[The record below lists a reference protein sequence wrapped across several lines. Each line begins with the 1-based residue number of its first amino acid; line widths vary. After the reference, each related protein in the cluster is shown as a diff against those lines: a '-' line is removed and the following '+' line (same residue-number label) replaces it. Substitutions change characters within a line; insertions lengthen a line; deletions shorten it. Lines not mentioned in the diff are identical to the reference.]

1 MPLDLA
7 PQRCADCSQDFCP
20 CTHHCGLT
28 QDLPRRRYVAQSSK
42 PPLPGSVPSA
52 GLAAIDYS
60 NPDNISHPQRYSTP
74 AMSQV
79 SPRQRPWTP
88 WHGTISQFSKTLV
101 VAFLIVLHAVS
112 PAHAVRIPFTNC
124 LSDSYR
130 LHEPTRLQWV
140 PLYADAVFD
149 TKSEQ
154 HTLRVIVWGNVTGAR
169 TTGELPPAGDP
180 YWDDDEENNGKIV
193 QLPQADYKTATT
205 FFPKVNFLTYSPYSR
220 ERFDFCTSSL
230 VNGSCPLS
238 PYFEDV
244 DFSAAHKLPSFN
256 ITWDAYDTYAFAS
269 LAPSMSIVDG
279 TRDAPEIG
287 CVSMS
292 ITPDLGNL
300 SWLLKF
306 LPMIVLLFTGF
317 AVVFSAIFSPW
328 GSSDI
333 FHWTSNY
340 GRDVDLLRLITP
352 GFGDC
357 LQYIQFIALS
367 GGLTL
372 DYPGFYQPI
381 VSQMAWSTLMF
392 NESFVADAPSW
403 QSVVDGIYVTNG
415 TYGLHELGQLV
426 GMAESEDI
434 WAGMMVWLCVC
445 IAAVTVLI
453 QAGFAVQW
461 LFRKINNTPAEDLRS
476 KNVPFSVG
484 NAVRIVFNYFLFPIV
499 ALSCF
504 QLVTAGNSPTYTIA
518 LAVVTLIFL
527 IIFAGYLFYLIIRT
541 RPKSVLYDDLPTVL
555 LYGPLYNTYSDEAAG
570 FALIPVFLTFLRG
583 ITIGAVQPS
592 GIAQVV
598 LLAICE
604 VIHILT
610 IHAFRPFQRST
621 SMNAYHTLFGSLR
634 LVSILLMVAFVP
646 TLDVSEGD
654 KGWIGYV
661 ILAIH
666 GTALIF
672 GFFLN
677 ALQTIIEVVA
687 RMLGA
692 GGDDARGLT
701 RGGLTKIFGMRQLAR
716 RNIHR
721 NTGPSRASQLS
732 TAAMLDLDDGG
743 KSGYAMPN
751 GRVRSES
758 GASLGGLMNPRHRSS
773 SALDSIDVYS
783 GMPHNM
789 DSASSYMPNTPG
801 ERSTF
806 SFLPSPHVIR
816 HHPSQ
821 SIDAADP
828 YYRPPRRRRET
839 TNDSIHSEGPG
850 GSSAAEAK
858 GANQSG
864 MLGDPSDMGADISR
878 GATPAPPPPAGY
890 SQVSIPPNRPDY
902 ATREVDFYYGV
913 RGPALNSDGP
923 GRKLGTGPADPTG
936 PVATA
941 SVWFR
946 NIFGGKTKE
955 KGKGFEVVRSSR
967 MPPAMMAR
975 NGGESP
981 PEGIPV
987 AMGVLRNG
995 PIDSDDED
1003 EPQPRRSPGRQQQSS
1018 LLDDNGDPQ
1027 DSEPESPVL
1036 ERPRRTFSA
1045 GSDGFP
1051 REPAKSLLKK
1061 PPHIALREAE
1071 DDDAPEIPRKSSKRA
1086 SGHFGGS
1093 SDHSRAPSLTL
1104 TNMPGST
1111 LSFDSQ
1117 MRDAGA
1123 VSRTSSHHRPTLSAS
1138 SRLPFERTNS
1148 QKRLSSNS
1156 SIEFPGEFSQIDFTH
1171 GSDERPASFGMVSQ
1185 HGVSRVDPLHRD
1197 VDLLGS
1203 SAELVEDPPV
1213 RPRT

>member
-1 MPLDLA
+1 
-7 PQRCADCSQDFCP
+7 
-20 CTHHCGLT
+20 
-28 QDLPRRRYVAQSSK
+28 
-42 PPLPGSVPSA
+42 
-52 GLAAIDYS
+52 
-60 NPDNISHPQRYSTP
+60 
-74 AMSQV
+74 MSQAA
-79 SPRQRPWTP
+79 PRQRAWVPRQ
-88 WHGTISQFSKTLV
+88 TISRFSTSLLV
-101 VAFLIVLHAVS
+101 ALLIALHAVS
-112 PAHAVRIPFTNC
+112 PAHAVRIPLTNC

-149 TKSEQ
+149 TENEK
-154 HTLRVIVWGNVTGAR
+154 HNLRVIVWGNVTGSR
-169 TTGELPPAGDP
+169 KTGELPPPGDP
-180 YWDDDEENNGKIV
+180 SWKDDNKTDGKIV
-193 QLPQADYKTATT
+193 QLPQKDYDTATT
-205 FFPKVNFLTYSPYSR
+205 YLPRVNFLTYLPYSTASNL
-220 ERFDFCTSSL
+220 CKNSL
-230 VNGSCPLS
+230 VNGTCPLG
-238 PYFEDV
+238 PYFGEV
-244 DFSAAHKLPSFN
+244 DFNDAYKLPSLN
-256 ITWDAYDTYAFAS
+256 ISWDAYTSYAFAS

-279 TRDAPEIG
+279 TREALQIG
-287 CVSMS
+287 CVSMTV
-292 ITPDLGNL
+292 TPDLGGL

-306 LPMIVLLFTGF
+306 LPMIVLLFMGF
-317 AVVFSAIFSPW
+317 AVVFSSIFSPW

-340 GRDVDLLRLITP
+340 GRDVDLLRLVTP

-415 TYGLHELGQLV
+415 TYGLQELGQLV

-445 IAAVTVLI
+445 IASVTILI
-453 QAGFAVQW
+453 QGGFALQW
-461 LFRKINNTPAEDLRS
+461 LFRKINNTPEEDLRS
-476 KNVPFSVG
+476 KNLPFSVG

-504 QLVTAGNSPTYTIA
+504 QLVVAGDSPTYTIA

-527 IIFAGYLFYLIIRT
+527 IIFASYLFYLIIKT

-555 LYGPLYNTYSDEAAG
+555 LYGPLYNTYSDEAAAY
-570 FALIPVFLTFLRG
+570 ALIPVFLTFLRG
-583 ITIGAVQPS
+583 ITVGAVQPS

-610 IHAFRPFQRST
+610 LHAFRPFQRST
-621 SMNAYHTLFGSLR
+621 AMNAYHTLFGSLR
-634 LVSILLMVAFVP
+634 LISLLLMVAFVP

-654 KGWIGYV
+654 KGWIGYI
-661 ILAIH
+661 ILGIH
-666 GTALIF
+666 GSALIF

-677 ALQTIIEVVA
+677 ALQTIIEVAA

-701 RGGLTKIFGMRQLAR
+701 RGGLTKIFGMRQLSR
-716 RNIHR
+716 RNTQPR

-732 TAAMLDLDDGG
+732 TAAMLDMDDGG
-743 KSGYAMPN
+743 KSGYAMPS

-773 SALDSIDVYS
+773 SALDSIDMYS
-783 GMPHNM
+783 GMPHNV
-789 DSASSYMPNTPG
+789 DSGSSYMPNTPG

-806 SFLPSPHVIR
+806 SFLPSPSAAR
-816 HHPSQ
+816 HHPTQ
-821 SIDAADP
+821 SMDAADP
-828 YYRPPRRRRET
+828 YYRPPRRRQTMNE
-839 TNDSIHSEGPG
+839 SIHSEGPG
-850 GSSAAEAK
+850 GSNPADVK
-858 GANQSG
+858 GTTQTG
-864 MLGDPSDMGADISR
+864 GLGDPADMGADISR
-878 GATPAPPPPAGY
+878 GPTPVPPPPAGY

-941 SVWFR
+941 SGWFR

-1003 EPQPRRSPGRQQQSS
+1003 EPQPRRSPGRQQQSA

-1045 GSDGFP
+1045 GSEGFP
-1051 REPAKSLLKK
+1051 RPPSKSLSKTR
-1061 PPHIALREAE
+1061 HISLLEAE
-1071 DDDAPEIPRKSSKRA
+1071 DNDAPEIPRKSSKRA
-1086 SGHFGGS
+1086 SGNFGGG
-1093 SDHSRAPSLTL
+1093 SDHSRAPSLSL
-1104 TNMPGST
+1104 MNMPGST
-1111 LSFDSQ
+1111 ISFGSQ
-1117 MRDAGA
+1117 WRDTDAI
-1123 VSRTSSHHRPTLSAS
+1123 SRTSSHHRATLSAS

-1148 QKRLSSNS
+1148 QRRLSSNS
-1156 SIEFPGEFSQIDFTH
+1156 SLEFPGEFSHADFGPSID
-1171 GSDERPASFGMVSQ
+1171 DRPASFGMVSQ

-1203 SAELVEDPPV
+1203 SAELVEDLPL

>member
-1 MPLDLA
+1 MQPGLAGQQLLDCCPRTRYHDLA
-7 PQRCADCSQDFCP
+7 QA
-20 CTHHCGLT
+20 
-28 QDLPRRRYVAQSSK
+28 LPGRRHAARSSK
-42 PPLPGSVPSA
+42 RSFSGSAPDA
-52 GLAAIDYS
+52 LATVDSS
-60 NPDNISHPQRYSTP
+60 NHSHQQQRHSTI
-74 AMSQV
+74 MSQV
-79 SPRQRPWTP
+79 APRHRAWVPR
-88 WHGTISQFSKTLV
+88 HSTISQFSKSILV
-101 VAFLIVLHAVS
+101 ALLIALHAVS
-112 PAHAVRIPFTNC
+112 PAYAVRIPFTNC
-124 LSDSYR
+124 LSDAYR

-149 TKSEQ
+149 IEDEKHS
-154 HTLRVIVWGNVTGAR
+154 LRVIVWGNVTGAR
-169 TTGELPPAGDP
+169 TTSQLPSPGDP
-180 YWDDDEENNGKIV
+180 SWNDDDKINGKIDE
-193 QLPQADYKTATT
+193 LPQSGYRTATT
-205 FFPKVNFLTYSPYSR
+205 YFPRVNFLTYAPYN
-220 ERFDFCTSSL
+220 ERFNFCNTSL
-230 VNGSCPLS
+230 VNGTCPLG
-238 PYFEDV
+238 PYFGEV
-244 DFSAAHKLPSFN
+244 DYSDAYKLPSIN
-256 ITWDAYDTYAFAS
+256 ITWDAYASYAFAS

-279 TRDAPEIG
+279 TKDAPQIG
-287 CVSMS
+287 CVSMA
-292 ITPDLGNL
+292 ITPDLGGL
-300 SWLLKF
+300 SWLLKI

-328 GSSDI
+328 GSTDV

-340 GRDVDLLRLITP
+340 GRDVDLLRLVTP

-403 QSVVDGIYVTNG
+403 QSVVDGIYVTNA
-415 TYGLHELGQLV
+415 TYGLQELGQLV
-426 GMAESEDI
+426 GMAESQDI

-445 IAAVTVLI
+445 IASVTVLV
-453 QAGFAVQW
+453 QGGFAVQW
-461 LFRKINNTPAEDLRS
+461 LSRKINNTPEEDLRS

-484 NAVRIVFNYFLFPIV
+484 NAVRIVFNYFLLPIV

-504 QLVTAGNSPTYTIA
+504 QLVTAGDSPTYTIA

-527 IIFAGYLFYLIIRT
+527 IIFASYLFYLIIRT

-555 LYGPLYNTYSDEAAG
+555 LYGPLYNTYSDEAAA

-583 ITIGAVQPS
+583 ITVGAVQPS

-621 SMNAYHTLFGSLR
+621 AMNAYHTLFGSLR

-646 TLDVSEGD
+646 TLDVSEGN
-654 KGWIGYV
+654 KGWIGYI
-661 ILAIH
+661 ILGLH

-677 ALQTIIEVVA
+677 ALQTIIEVTA

-701 RGGLTKIFGMRQLAR
+701 RGGLTKIFGARQLSR
-716 RNIHR
+716 RNTQHR

-743 KSGYAMPN
+743 KSGYVMPS

-783 GMPHNM
+783 SMPHNI
-789 DSASSYMPNTPG
+789 DSSSSYMPNTPG

-806 SFLPSPHVIR
+806 SFLPSPNAAR
-816 HHPSQ
+816 HHPTQ
-821 SIDAADP
+821 SMDAADP
-828 YYRPPRRRRET
+828 YYRPPRRRREA
-839 TNDSIHSEGPG
+839 TNGSIHSEGPG
-850 GSSAAEAK
+850 ASSPPDMK
-858 GANQSG
+858 RISQPGG
-864 MLGDPSDMGADISR
+864 LGDPADMGADISR
-878 GATPAPPPPAGY
+878 GPTPAPPPPAGY

-941 SVWFR
+941 SGWFR
-946 NIFGGKTKE
+946 TLLGGKTKE

-1003 EPQPRRSPGRQQQSS
+1003 EPQPRRSPGRQPQSA

-1027 DSEPESPVL
+1027 DSEPDSPVL
-1036 ERPRRTFSA
+1036 ERPQRTFSV
-1045 GSDGFP
+1045 GSESVP
-1051 REPAKSLLKK
+1051 REPNKSLSKA
-1061 PPHIALREAE
+1061 PHIALREAE

-1086 SGHFGGS
+1086 SGHFAGS
-1093 SDHSRAPSLTL
+1093 SDHSHSRAPSLNL
-1104 TNMPGST
+1104 MNMPGST
-1111 LSFDSQ
+1111 ISFDSQ
-1117 MRDAGA
+1117 WRDADA
-1123 VSRTSSHHRPTLSAS
+1123 VSRVSSHHRATLSGS

-1156 SIEFPGEFSQIDFTH
+1156 SIEFPGEFSQINF
-1171 GSDERPASFGMVSQ
+1171 GPSIDERPASFGMVSQ

-1203 SAELVEDPPV
+1203 SAELVEDPPA

>member
-1 MPLDLA
+1 M
-7 PQRCADCSQDFCP
+7 
-20 CTHHCGLT
+20 T
-28 QDLPRRRYVAQSSK
+28 QA
-42 PPLPGSVPSA
+42 
-52 GLAAIDYS
+52 
-60 NPDNISHPQRYSTP
+60 T
-74 AMSQV
+74 
-79 SPRQRPWTP
+79 PRQRTWAPR
-88 WHGTISQFSKTLV
+88 HGAILRFSKSLL
-101 VAFLIVLHAVS
+101 FSLLITLHAVS
-112 PAHAVRIPFTNC
+112 PVHAVRIPLTNC
-124 LSDSYR
+124 LSDTYR
-130 LHEPTRLQWV
+130 LHEPTKLQWV
-140 PLYADAVFD
+140 PVYADAVFD
-149 TKSEQ
+149 TENEK
-154 HTLRVIVWGNVTGAR
+154 HNLRVIVWGNVTGAR
-169 TTGELPPAGDP
+169 ASSDP
-180 YWDDDEENNGKIV
+180 SWIQGSENNSKIT
-193 QLPQADYKTATT
+193 QTPERDKFKYNNATT
-205 FFPKVNFLTYSPYSR
+205 YFSKVNFLAYAPYNNKV
-220 ERFDFCTSSL
+220 DFCNSL
-230 VNGSCPLS
+230 VNGSCPLG
-238 PYFEDV
+238 PYSGEV
-244 DFSAAHKLPSFN
+244 DFSDAYKLSSIN
-256 ITWDAYDTYAFAS
+256 ITWDAYASYAFAS

-279 TRDAPEIG
+279 TREAAQIG
-287 CVSMS
+287 CASMT
-292 ITPDLGNL
+292 ITPDLGGL

-340 GRDVDLLRLITP
+340 GRDVDLLRLVTP

-357 LQYIQFIALS
+357 LQYIQFVALS

-392 NESFVADAPSW
+392 NESFVAEAPSW

-415 TYGLHELGQLV
+415 TYGLQELGQLV
-426 GMAESEDI
+426 GMAETRDI

-445 IAAVTVLI
+445 IASVTVLV
-453 QAGFAVQW
+453 QGGFAIQW
-461 LFRKINNTPAEDLRS
+461 LFRKINNTPEEDLRS

-518 LAVVTLIFL
+518 LAVVTLVFL
-527 IIFAGYLFYLIIRT
+527 IIFAIYLFYLIIRT

-555 LYGPLYNTYSDEAAG
+555 LYGPLYNTYSDEAAA

-583 ITIGAVQPS
+583 IAVGAVQPS

-621 SMNAYHTLFGSLR
+621 AMNAYHTLFGALR
-634 LVSILLMVAFVP
+634 LISILLMVAFVP

-654 KGWIGYV
+654 KGWIGYI
-661 ILAIH
+661 ILGIH
-666 GTALIF
+666 GAALIF

-677 ALQTIIEVVA
+677 ALQTIIEVAA

-701 RGGLTKIFGMRQLAR
+701 RGGLTKIFGMRQLSR
-716 RNIHR
+716 RNIQQR

-743 KSGYAMPN
+743 KSGYVMPS

-773 SALDSIDVYS
+773 SALDSIDIYS
-783 GMPHNM
+783 GMPQNV
-789 DSASSYMPNTPG
+789 DSSSSYMPNTPG

-806 SFLPSPHVIR
+806 SFLPSPGAAR
-816 HHPSQ
+816 HHPTQ
-821 SIDAADP
+821 SMDAADP
-828 YYRPPRRRRET
+828 YYRPPRRRQAMNE
-839 TNDSIHSEGPG
+839 SIHSEGPG
-850 GSSAAEAK
+850 GSNATDTR
-858 GANQSG
+858 GANQTG
-864 MLGDPSDMGADISR
+864 GLGDPEDMGADISR
-878 GATPAPPPPAGY
+878 GATPAPPPAGY
-890 SQVSIPPNRPDY
+890 SQTSIPPNRPDY

-941 SVWFR
+941 SGWFR

-1003 EPQPRRSPGRQQQSS
+1003 EPRPKRSPGRQPQSA

-1045 GSDGFP
+1045 GSEGFP
-1051 REPAKSLLKK
+1051 REPSKSLSKA
-1061 PPHIALREAE
+1061 PHIALREAE
-1071 DDDAPEIPRKSSKRA
+1071 HDDAPEIPRKSSKRA
-1086 SGHFGGS
+1086 SGHFGGG
-1093 SDHSRAPSLTL
+1093 SDHSRPPSLSL
-1104 TNMPGST
+1104 MNMPGST
-1111 LSFDSQ
+1111 ISFGSQ
-1117 MRDAGA
+1117 LRDPDA
-1123 VSRTSSHHRPTLSAS
+1123 VSRTSSHHRATLSAS

-1156 SIEFPGEFSQIDFTH
+1156 SLEFPGEFTNINF
-1171 GSDERPASFGMVSQ
+1171 GSSVDERPASFGMVSQ

-1203 SAELVEDPPV
+1203 SAELVEDPPA